1 METLM
6 DKLLL
11 GLDNGGT
18 MIKAALFTLDGKEIG
33 VASRTTETST
43 PHPGWTERDMETLW
57 EQNCACVR
65 QLLAD
70 TGVAPDLVAGVAVC
84 GHGKG
89 LYAWGKDGKPA
100 YPGIIST
107 DNRAWKF
114 PEKWKAEGT
123 HARLYDRLCQQFMAC
138 QQVSLLAWF
147 REHDW
152 KTYDNIRWAF
162 SVIDYIRYRLTGE
175 AYSEATNIS
184 GSGLINVRY
193 ARVDADLLAALGIP
207 EAVDMIP
214 PIRYSSERLGAV
226 TAAAAEKTGL
236 KAGTPVAGGMF
247 DIDSCAIAMSVT
259 KPDDFCTITGTW
271 TINEFISKTP
281 VTGTG
286 IAMNSLYAIPG
297 FFLIEESSAS
307 GAGNL
312 EWVIH
317 NCFPHET
324 GGNETVPAGKKRYV
338 FLDEMA
344 AEVPSKD
351 CDVYFLPFLQGSNRH
366 PLAKAS
372 FVGLTSFHT
381 RAHLL
386 RSVYEGV
393 VYSAKAHIDKLLAVR
408 ERPAAVRMAGGA
420 ANSPFWVQ
428 MFADILELPIET
440 VTGVKELGALGS
452 AMAAAVA
459 AGIYRDYHEAASV
472 MVRIASPVYPD
483 SSKASLYR
491 SKYEKYTAVCDA
503 LDTVWRCF
511 EV

>member
-1 METLM
+1 M

-11 GLDNGGT
+11 GIDNGGT
-18 MIKAALFTLDGKEIG
+18 MIKAALFTLDGREIG
-33 VASRTTETST
+33 VASRTTEIST

-65 QLLAD
+65 QALSD
-70 TGVAPDLVAGVAVC
+70 TGAAPRSIAGVAVC

-89 LYAWGKDGKPA
+89 LYAWGKDDRPA

-114 PEKWKAEGT
+114 PEKWKAEGI

-138 QQVSLLAWF
+138 QQASLLAWF
-147 REHDW
+147 KEHDR

-162 SVIDYIRYRLTGE
+162 SVIDYIRFRLTGE

-184 GSGLINVRY
+184 GSGLINVRDTC
-193 ARVDADLLAALGIP
+193 VDAGLLADLGIS
-207 EAVDMIP
+207 EAADMLP
-214 PIRYSSERLGAV
+214 PIRYSSERLGV
-226 TAAAAEKTGL
+226 ITQGAAEKTGL
-236 KAGTPVAGGMF
+236 EAGTPVAGGMF
-247 DIDSCAIAMSVT
+247 DIDACAIAMSVT

-281 VTGTG
+281 VTGTS

-297 FFLIEESSAS
+297 FFLIEESSS
-307 GAGNL
+307 TGAGNL
-312 EWVIH
+312 EWVIDH
-317 NCFPHET
+317 CLHSKTP
-324 GGNETVPAGKKRYV
+324 PAGKKRYMW
-338 FLDEMA
+338 LDETA
-344 AEVPSKD
+344 ASVPAED

-372 FVGLTSFHT
+372 LVGLTSFHT
-381 RAHLL
+381 DAHIL

-393 VYSAKAHIDKLLAVR
+393 VYSAKSHIDKLLSVR
-408 ERPAAVRMAGGA
+408 EKPQAVRMAGGA

-428 MFADILELPIET
+428 LFADILELPIET
-440 VTGVKELGALGS
+440 VTGVKELGALGC

-459 AGIYRDYHEAASV
+459 AGIYTDYREAAEA
-472 MVRIASPVYPD
+472 MVRIASPVCPD
-483 SSKASLYR
+483 SGLSSLYR
-491 SKYEKYTAVCDA
+491 AKYEKYTAVCGA
-503 LDTVWRCF
+503 LDTVWHRF

>member
-1 METLM
+1 MEHY
-6 DKLLL
+6 LL

-18 MIKAALFTLDGKEIG
+18 MIKAALFTLEGKETG
-33 VASRTTETST
+33 VASRATEIST
-43 PHPGWTERDMETLW
+43 PHPGWTERDMEILW

-65 QLLAD
+65 QVLAD
-70 TGVAPDLVAGVAVC
+70 TGVKPELIAGIAVC

-114 PEKWKAEGT
+114 PAQWKREGT
-123 HARLYDRLCQQFMAC
+123 HAKLYDRLCQQFMAC

-147 REHDW
+147 KEQDR
-152 KTYDNIRWAF
+152 KTYENIRWAF
-162 SVIDYIRYRLTGE
+162 SVIDYIRFKLTGE

-184 GSGLINVRY
+184 GSGLINVRD
-193 ARVDADLLAALGIP
+193 ARIDADMLAALGIP
-207 EAVDMIP
+207 EALDMIP
-214 PIRYSSERLGAV
+214 PIRYSSERLGTV

-236 KAGTPVAGGMF
+236 KAGMPVAGGMF

-259 KPDDFCTITGTW
+259 KPEDFCTITGTW

-281 VTGTG
+281 VTGTK

-297 FFLIEESSAS
+297 FYLIEESSS
-307 GAGNL
+307 TGAGNI
-312 EWVIH
+312 EWVID
-317 NCFPHET
+317 NCFSKET
-324 GGNETVPAGKKRYV
+324 PPARKKLYTH
-338 FLDEMA
+338 LDEMA
-344 AEVPSKD
+344 AGIPAGD

-372 FVGLTSFHT
+372 FLGLTSFHT

-393 VYSAKAHIDKLLAVR
+393 VYSAKSHIDKLLSVR
-408 ERPAAVRMAGGA
+408 EKPAAIRMAGGA
-420 ANSPFWVQ
+420 AKSLFWVQ

-440 VTGVKELGALGS
+440 VTGVKELGALGC

-459 AGIYRDYHEAASV
+459 AGIYKDYNEAAEA
-472 MVRIASPVYPD
+472 MVRISSPIYPD
-483 SSKASLYR
+483 SKMAELYR
-491 SKYEKYTAVCDA
+491 SKYEKYTVLCEA
-503 LDTVWRCF
+503 LDTVWHRF